1 MSEMALRWE
10 LGSRTQAGHTPSK
23 GPPEDGAGRKSGELQ
38 WGQVLG
44 PEGLRPGRWVPVT
57 SDWSLRAL
65 EGQWR
70 ETQQEQTDLMGRVFP
85 RSPWLLSEDGAGQ
98 IKKEG
103 WWWSQNGR
111 SHLGQPRHRMKGQE
125 RPGVC
130 KKMRS
135 GVSTH
140 TGTGLSRLSPQFGPF
155 WRTIGFQALLG
166 PECKGRKHLLGVT
179 PWFGLIPSYT

>member
-1 MSEMALRWE
+1 M
-10 LGSRTQAGHTPSK
+10 Q
-23 GPPEDGAGRKSGELQ
+23 
-38 WGQVLG
+38 G

-103 WWWSQNGR
+103 R
-111 SHLGQPRHRMKGQE
+111 
-125 RPGVC
+125 
-130 KKMRS
+130 
-135 GVSTH
+135 
-140 TGTGLSRLSPQFGPF
+140 
-155 WRTIGFQALLG
+155 
-166 PECKGRKHLLGVT
+166 
-179 PWFGLIPSYT
+179 